1 MDFLTLGPGPEL
13 QNSSIVPDADIVAG
27 RGEGIPGDVQPARA
41 RQELVGVLPL
51 LEEVHER
58 LELGRVFRT
67 DVGSLADQ
75 VLGVADT
82 ANLAVHIFITE
93 TRIDDDGANDETRW
107 LQQP

>member
-1 MDFLTLGPGPEL
+1 M
-13 QNSSIVPDADIVAG
+13 SG

-41 RQELVGVLPL
+41 RQELVGVLPTF
-51 LEEVHER
+51 EEVNER
-58 LELGRVFRT
+58 LELRWVFRT

-82 ANLAVHIFITE
+82 AHLAVHIFITE